1 MFVPRRTGWWLP
13 SEPVDS
19 RKFRALRSM
28 GYFSLKTLSNPV
40 IIKGFRQIVSVR
52 ISALP
57 QVGPG
62 KKTRSRKNRL
72 G

>member
-1 MFVPRRTGWWLP
+1 
-13 SEPVDS
+13 
-19 RKFRALRSM
+19 M

-72 G
+72 GRVEL